1 MKILIAGLGSIGRR
15 HLRNLAAL
23 GEKDILLY
31 RTGRST
37 MPDDELKGYPV
48 ESDLR
53 AALAH
58 KPEAVLVTNPTAL
71 HLDVAIPA
79 AEAGCHILLEKP
91 ISHSMERV
99 DELRHVVQRN
109 GVRVLT
115 AYMFR
120 FHAILGEVKRLL
132 DEGAIGKPVS
142 ARAVY
147 GDYLPRWHPWE
158 DFHKAYSARPELGG
172 GVIFTLCHPI
182 DYLRWL
188 FGEVEQVWAFTGQN
202 GNLGIETEDT
212 AQAGLRFAGGLL
224 ASLHLD
230 YLQRPAVHYLEIVGT
245 QGNISW
251 DYYTNQAIL
260 APAGKEPATL
270 QGDTEDIRSPM
281 FVEEM
286 RHFLRVVKDGETPR
300 CTLEDGIRSLQ
311 ICLAIHKSASSEL
324 IIHPKEI

>member
-15 HLRNLAAL
+15 HLRNLVAL

-37 MPDDELKGYPV
+37 MPGDELKDYPV
-48 ESDLR
+48 ETDLK

-58 KPEAVLVTNPTAL
+58 HPQAVLVTNPTSL

-79 AEAGCHILLEKP
+79 AEAGCHMLLEKP
-91 ISHSMERV
+91 VSHSMERIDV
-99 DELRHVVQRN
+99 LRDVVARN

-115 AYMFR
+115 AYMYR

-132 DEGAIGKPVS
+132 DDGAIGKPVS

-158 DFHKAYSARPELGG
+158 DFHKAYSARTDLGG
-172 GVIFTLCHPI
+172 GPVFTLCHPI

-188 FGEVEQVWAFTGQN
+188 FGDVEAVWAFTGKN
-202 GNLGIETEDT
+202 GDLGIETEDT
-212 AQAGLRFAGGLL
+212 AQVGLRFASGLL

-230 YLQRPAVHYLEIVGT
+230 YVQRPAVHYLEIVGT
-245 QGNISW
+245 QGVIRW
-251 DYYTNQAIL
+251 DYYANQAVVT
-260 APAGKEPATL
+260 PAGKDPYRL
-270 QGDTEDIRSPM
+270 QGDMEDIRSPM

-286 RHFLRVVKDGETPR
+286 RHFIRVAGEGETPR
-300 CTLEDGIRSLQ
+300 CSLEDGILALQ
-311 ICLAIHKSASSEL
+311 ICLAIHKSAS
-324 IIHPKEI
+324 IGKVVDPKEN

>member
-1 MKILIAGLGSIGRR
+1 MKIMIAGLGSIGRR

-23 GEKDILLY
+23 GERDILLY

-37 MPDDELKGYPV
+37 MPDDELKDYPV
-48 ESDLR
+48 ETDLK
-53 AALAH
+53 AALAQC
-58 KPEAVLVTNPTAL
+58 PQAVLVTNPTSL

-91 ISHSMERV
+91 ISHNLERV
-99 DELRHVVQRN
+99 VEFEQTVERS

-158 DFHKAYSARPELGG
+158 DFHKAYSARRDLGG
-172 GVIFTLCHPI
+172 GPVFTLCHPI

-188 FGEVEQVWAFTGQN
+188 FGEVDAVWAFTAKDGE
-202 GNLGIETEDT
+202 LGIETEDT
-212 AQAGLRFAGGLL
+212 AQISMRFTGGLL
-224 ASLHLD
+224 ASVHLD

-245 QGNISW
+245 QGGVRW
-251 DYYTNQAIL
+251 DYYTNRAVIEHV
-260 APAGKEPATL
+260 GKNPLTL
-270 QGDTEDIRSPM
+270 QGDLEDIRSPM

-286 RHFLRVVKDGETPR
+286 RHFLRVVRDGERPR
-300 CTLEDGIRSLQ
+300 CSLQDGIRALC
-311 ICLAIHKSASSEL
+311 ICLAVHRAAETGT
-324 IIHPKEI
+324 IINPQKL